1 MPRKREKG
9 DGLNFPCLEENMSKK
24 IALLTPHCPINI
36 DSGPNCKC
44 CTDLHGA
51 YFLLAKKIA
60 RWMHRMRITNI
71 STLIKKNCS
80 TFIFYKKYS

>member
-44 CTDLHGA
+44 NKYFNINKEKLQYF
-51 YFLLAKKIA
+51 YFLQKI
-60 RWMHRMRITNI
+60 
-71 STLIKKNCS
+71 
-80 TFIFYKKYS
+80 